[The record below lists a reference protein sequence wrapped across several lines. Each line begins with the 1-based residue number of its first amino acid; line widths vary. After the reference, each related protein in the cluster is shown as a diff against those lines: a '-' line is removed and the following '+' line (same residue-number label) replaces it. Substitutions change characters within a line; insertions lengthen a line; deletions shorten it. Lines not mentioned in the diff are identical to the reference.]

1 MSGMSR
7 AIRVDLSTLDSTIRD
22 GLLRERLMAALSG
35 VFGALGALIA
45 AIGLYGVM
53 SYLVLRRTKEFGVR
67 IALGAQ
73 RAGLMRMVLREAG
86 TLLASGLALGSV
98 LAFAAASFVQSLVF
112 GVPPHDVR
120 PIGLACLLLAA
131 VALAASYL
139 PARRAAR
146 MEPLAALRE
155 D

>member
-1 MSGMSR
+1 
-7 AIRVDLSTLDSTIRD
+7 
-22 GLLRERLMAALSG
+22 MAALSG

-73 RAGLMRMVLREAG
+73 RGGLVRMVLREAG
-86 TLLASGLALGSV
+86 ALLAIGLAVGSVWPGLGSV
-98 LAFAAASFVQSLVF
+98 RAVARVRRAATTS
-112 GVPPHDVR
+112 G
-120 PIGLACLLLAA
+120 PIGLACLLLAT
-131 VALAASYL
+131 VTIAASL
-139 PARRAAR
+139 PAGAPRGVV
-146 MEPLAALRE
+146 EPLAALRE

>member
-1 MSGMSR
+1 MSR
-7 AIRVDLSTLDSTIRD
+7 AIRVDLRTFDSTIRE

-73 RAGLMRMVLREAG
+73 RARPHED
-86 TLLASGLALGSV
+86 GS
-98 LAFAAASFVQSLVF
+98 
-112 GVPPHDVR
+112 R
-120 PIGLACLLLAA
+120 
-131 VALAASYL
+131 
-139 PARRAAR
+139 ARRGRSWPSDSPSGRCWHSPRPGSFSRSCSAYR
-146 MEPLAALRE
+146 HTTSGPSGSHVCCWLR
-155 D
+155 